1 MYPPAQHTMT
11 HSLLRFPLAVTL
23 WLLTAFALQCG
34 AQTFKVRTFRQ
45 LPNDI
50 SAYISPVRDLNGEAC
65 ALVKVVGDAEFAFS
79 TPLGIVKRKDDVGE
93 TWLYL
98 PKGSRMLTLKHPR
111 WGVLRDYRFSEP
123 LESRMT
129 YELVV
134 VPDVEVYQT
143 ERRLPPVDSTP
154 TLHISALPPPPP
166 IHRTQGYKLRRP
178 REPWRT
184 IIQAQAGLGQGNNPA
199 LGLRLALMRRHGAYI
214 QVLADLHAMPSVT
227 ADCDRNGT
235 LADGSGATPYYT
247 GTSAEA
253 RRTFLAGAIHRITA
267 GFCLYEGL
275 GYGERRVA
283 WQKAEGDYVRNTA
296 YSDKGLCAELGAMY
310 RFYDRLA
317 VSAGVQTI
325 GFGYWNITL
334 GVGVHF

>member
-1 MYPPAQHTMT
+1 MYPTTDHTKILPRL
-11 HSLLRFPLAVTL
+11 HVRLAVAL
-23 WLLTAFALQCG
+23 CLLAACVLQCG
-34 AQTFKVRTFRQ
+34 AQTFKVRTFRL

-50 SAYISPVRDLNGEAC
+50 SAYINPVRDLNGEAC
-65 ALVKVVGDAEFAFS
+65 ALVKVVGDADFAFS
-79 TPLGIVKRKDDVGE
+79 TPLGIVKRQDDVGE
-93 TWLYL
+93 IWLYL
-98 PKGSRMLTLKHPR
+98 PKGSRMLTLKHPQ

-134 VPDVEVYQT
+134 VPDMEAYRP
-143 ERRLPPVDSTP
+143 ERTLPPIDGHPVFHAGSP
-154 TLHISALPPPPP
+154 TPPPSAMQ
-166 IHRTQGYKLRRP
+166 TQGTKPHRP

-184 IIQAQAGLGQGNNPA
+184 VVLAQAGLGQGNNPA
-199 LGLRLALMRRHGAYI
+199 LGLRLALMRRHGAYV
-214 QVLADLHAMPSVT
+214 QVLADLHSMPSVT
-227 ADCDRNGT
+227 GDCDRNGT
-235 LADGSGATPYYT
+235 LSDGSGATPYYT
-247 GTSAEA
+247 GSTAEA
-253 RRTFLAGAIHRITA
+253 RRTFLAGAIHRVTG

-317 VSAGVQTI
+317 ISAGVQTI
-325 GFGYWNITL
+325 GFGHWEFTL
-334 GVGVHF
+334 GVGIHF